1 MIASIMAKKLAVGA
15 DFMVLDLPAGNE
27 AKIPTSEEAR
37 RLSFKFIEM
46 GAKLGIKVRCGITY
60 GGQPVGYAIGPALE
74 AREALEALE
83 GNGPSS
89 VIEKSTALAG
99 MLLELG
105 GKAIRGEGQNV
116 AKEILSSGKALK
128 KMSEI
133 IEAQGG
139 NGRLRSA
146 QISVGRCH
154 AEVIA
159 PCGGYITHV
168 SNAAINQIA
177 RAAGAPVEKAAGIIL
192 HGKEGHKV
200 SKGQK
205 LIEIFAERDSRV
217 DEAYQ
222 LAVKLEP
229 VVIEGML
236 IQEVSSD

>member
-1 MIASIMAKKLAVGA
+1 
-15 DFMVLDLPAGNE
+15 
-27 AKIPTSEEAR
+27 
-37 RLSFKFIEM
+37 
-46 GAKLGIKVRCGITY
+46 
-60 GGQPVGYAIGPALE
+60 
-74 AREALEALE
+74 
-83 GNGPSS
+83 
-89 VIEKSTALAG
+89 
-99 MLLELG
+99 
-105 GKAIRGEGQNV
+105 
-116 AKEILSSGKALK
+116 
-128 KMSEI
+128 
-133 IEAQGG
+133 
-139 NGRLRSA
+139 
-146 QISVGRCH
+146 
-154 AEVIA
+154 VIA